1 MESMHDRNHGVK
13 SMTALVFHC
22 LEYKR
27 SPEAFLTSLLG
38 EPCLLDSLIFIGG
51 DAKLIA
57 PPGEAQAIVLYLEAN
72 GMVWSDG
79 TCLMEPGHLE
89 QLKPRHIVCTEDFR
103 QCVCETISGTEG
115 ACRLGMV
122 LKRSKEIAIPLGW
135 LERRSY

>member
-38 EPCLLDSLIFIGG
+38 EPCLRDSLIFIGG

-79 TCLMEPGHLE
+79 SLQVG
-89 QLKPRHIVCTEDFR
+89 
-103 QCVCETISGTEG
+103 SAG
-115 ACRLGMV
+115 AHR
-122 LKRSKEIAIPLGW
+122 
-135 LERRSY
+135 